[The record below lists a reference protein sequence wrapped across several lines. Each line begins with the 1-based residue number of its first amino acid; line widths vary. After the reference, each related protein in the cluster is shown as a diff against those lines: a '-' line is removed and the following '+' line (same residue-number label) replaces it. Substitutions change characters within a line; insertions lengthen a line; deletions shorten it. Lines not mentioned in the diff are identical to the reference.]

1 MKLTKKNLGVAS
13 LVLVDW
19 VGQYLGY
26 HFGFGVVNMGVTF
39 GMFQGISFWIILV
52 FWAYLVIKRDERFEK
67 LVWGGLGNLVPRV
80 LFGGVWD
87 YIPYYFFW
95 GNLSDL
101 IITVGVFSY
110 ILGTNGDRDSLRG

>member
-1 MKLTKKNLGVAS
+1 MNRGVS
-13 LVLVDW
+13 L
-19 VGQYLGY
+19 
-26 HFGFGVVNMGVTF
+26 
-39 GMFQGISFWIILV
+39 GMFQGISFWFVLLV
-52 FWAYLVIKRDERFEK
+52 WVYLVLKNDKEFDLLI
-67 LVWGGLGNLVPRV
+67 LGGLGNLGPRL

-95 GNLSDL
+95 GNVSDL

>member
-1 MKLTKKNLGVAS
+1 
-13 LVLVDW
+13 
-19 VGQYLGY
+19 
-26 HFGFGVVNMGVTF
+26 MGVTF